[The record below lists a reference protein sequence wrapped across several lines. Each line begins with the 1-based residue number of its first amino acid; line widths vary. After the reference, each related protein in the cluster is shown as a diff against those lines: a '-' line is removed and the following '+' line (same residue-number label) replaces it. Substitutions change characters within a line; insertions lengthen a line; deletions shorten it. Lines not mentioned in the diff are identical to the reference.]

1 MSTTILCTV
10 ATVAFIIYA
19 GVRLL
24 LRRVYSVLHNIPG
37 PPRKSFV
44 SGNLTQHFNP
54 DDWEFQEDLEQNY
67 GQVVKVNGLLG
78 DPQLLVFDPAALNS
92 ILVKDFAKYEEIDY
106 FMSLNTLLFGDG
118 IFSSAGNAH
127 RRYRRIMLPAFSKAN
142 LRKMVPFCYEVA
154 EKMRELVGSRV
165 VHAPQ
170 TVAIDLNSILTRG
183 ALELIGRIGIGPSA
197 NLSTRWWPEKS
208 RPTDTFTDLHCSP
221 TVFRLAL
228 VIPFLPL
235 IRMIVPFPAFLR
247 FTIDVVPSAVLRET
261 RDIVDCM
268 WDTAAG
274 FVRGRKATLKDG
286 TPDADDTGKDI
297 MSILM
302 KSNTRAHSAA
312 AHLTDEELIAA
323 TSMLFFAA
331 TDTTSSALDRIVHT
345 LAMHLD
351 VQEMLRKE
359 VLAAPEHMDYEG
371 LMGLPYLDAVV
382 REVLR
387 LHPPASPVMY
397 REALVDAVLP
407 LSTPLTGVDGT
418 VMHSVNAPKGTT
430 ILIGIAAANHSTQ
443 IWGGDARDFNPARW
457 LKADTHAV
465 SANTCGVYAN
475 TLTFL
480 GGPKSCIGVNLA
492 LLEIKVVV
500 CVLLRAFRFAQP
512 DARVKWRM
520 TGIIPSPYVDGQR
533 RLPILVERLKA

>member
-1 MSTTILCTV
+1 MMSTTILCTV

-37 PPRKSFV
+37 PPRKSFI

-67 GQVVKVNGLLG
+67 GQVVQVNGLLG

-92 ILVKDFAKYEEIDY
+92 ILVKDFSKYEEMDY
-106 FMSLNTLLFGDG
+106 FTCMNTLLFGDG
-118 IFSSAGNAH
+118 IFSSAGDAH

-170 TVAIDLNSILTRG
+170 TVAIDLHSILTRG
-183 ALELIGRIGIGPSA
+183 ALELIGRIGIGQSLDPLVA
-197 NLSTRWWPEKS
+197 GEE
-208 RPTDTFTDLHCSP
+208 PTDRYVQSLKALVP
-221 TVFRLAL
+221 TVFKLAL

-235 IRMIVPFPAFLR
+235 IRMIPFPAFLR
-247 FTIDVVPSAVLRET
+247 FTIDVIPSAVLRET
-261 RDIVDCM
+261 RDIVDSM
-268 WDTAAG
+268 WDTTAG
-274 FVRGRKATLKDG
+274 FVRGRKATLN
-286 TPDADDTGKDI
+286 DADDTGKDI

-302 KSNTRAHSAA
+302 KSNTRAQSAA

-345 LAMHLD
+345 LAMHPD
-351 VQEMLRKE
+351 VQEMLREE
-359 VLAAPEHMDYEG
+359 VVAAPEHLDYEG

-387 LHPPASPVMY
+387 LHPPVTPVMY

-418 VMHSVNAPKGTT
+418 VMHSVNVPKGTT
-430 ILIGIAAANHSTQ
+430 IFIGIAAANHSTQ
-443 IWGGDARDFNPARW
+443 IWGADARDFNPARW
-457 LKADTHAV
+457 LKADAHAV

-480 GGPKSCIGVNLA
+480 GGPRSCVGVNLA

-520 TGIIPSPYVDGQR
+520 TGVIPSPYVDGQR
-533 RLPILVERLKA
+533 RLPILVERVKA